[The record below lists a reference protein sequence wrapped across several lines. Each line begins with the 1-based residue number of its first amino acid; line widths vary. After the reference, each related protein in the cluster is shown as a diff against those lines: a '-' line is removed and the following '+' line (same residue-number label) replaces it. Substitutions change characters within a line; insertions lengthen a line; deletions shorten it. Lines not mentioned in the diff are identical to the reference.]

1 MFDSRAGEAATSIP
15 APQGARNAQYAA
27 GNDNVSEATYRW
39 IVLACIFCASTI
51 GVVDRITWGNV
62 SIFYARDFGA
72 SVAALG
78 SFFSA
83 FYVGYFVT
91 NALSG
96 FGADWFGGRRMLVVS
111 LLLLGAS
118 TFFFGCT
125 TSIAAGLAIQCIM
138 GLVAGMDY
146 SACVRLLSDVFPPER
161 KTTAMGLF
169 LSSTMIGVTL
179 PNLFVPTLAQEY
191 GWQGV
196 YRILGVVTAL
206 VGIAVYHILG
216 KRSALYA
223 RKAGSP
229 APAPKALF
237 ANRGFRIAAI
247 AGFGQQWGIWGFA
260 FWSNALLVKGH
271 HIDPVN
277 AGLVIALYSAAAGV
291 TKPVAG
297 WIIDQLRVSKPVIGA
312 TMCFLFA
319 VSLAAFG
326 ALDSIGSF
334 TALAA
339 FIGLAAGAAGVVVGT
354 LVIETAGPQFSGS
367 SSGIANALW
376 ILGNVTV
383 PLVVGGIFQHVH
395 SFQAALLALAAG
407 PAASA
412 LCFVYLSTLGIVHR
426 RR

>member
-1 MFDSRAGEAATSIP
+1 MLSSSAHETAAPIP
-15 APQGARNAQYAA
+15 APKEARQAI
-27 GNDNVSEATYRW
+27 DRVSEATYRS

-51 GVVDRITWGNV
+51 GVIDRITWGNV
-62 SIFYARDFGA
+62 SIFYARDFGT

-111 LLLLGAS
+111 LSLLGAA
-118 TFFFGCT
+118 TFLFGFT
-125 TSIAAGLAIQCIM
+125 TSIAVGLVVQCIM

-169 LSSTMIGVTL
+169 LASTMIGVTL
-179 PNLFVPTLAQEY
+179 PNLFVPTLAQAF

-196 YRILGVVTAL
+196 YRILGIATAM
-206 VGIAVYHILG
+206 VGVAVYAILG
-216 KRSALYA
+216 KRSEHYA
-223 RKAGSP
+223 RRAGSS

-260 FWSNALLVKGH
+260 FWSNALLVNGH
-271 HIDPVN
+271 HIDPVK
-277 AGLVIALYSAAAGV
+277 AGFVIALYSAAAGI

-297 WIIDQLRVSKPVIGA
+297 WLVDQLRVSKPMIGA
-312 TMCFLFA
+312 TMCMLFA
-319 VSLAAFG
+319 LALAAFG

-339 FIGLAAGAAGVVVGT
+339 VVGFAAGAAGVIVGT

-367 SSGIANALW
+367 SSGIGNALW

-383 PLVVGGIFQHVH
+383 PLVVGGLFQYAH

-407 PAASA
+407 PAFSA
-412 LCFVYLSTLGIVHR
+412 VCFLYLSRLGIVR
-426 RR
+426 RH